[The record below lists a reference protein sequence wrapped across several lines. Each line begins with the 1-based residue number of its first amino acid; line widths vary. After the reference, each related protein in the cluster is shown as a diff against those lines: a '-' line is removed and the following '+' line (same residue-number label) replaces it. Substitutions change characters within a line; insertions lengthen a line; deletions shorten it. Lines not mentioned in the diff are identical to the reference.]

1 MTIVEEREGWTSRG
15 KRRRQ
20 GRASAQVEQQRQSY
34 LEVDRQDLYIC
45 LFKSQSFS
53 HALWDGIT
61 MSNVML
67 GKLCHLSEHL
77 PFHLKGQNRMLLGKV
92 ERVHTNTTVLD
103 GTSGRPPVPHTVCGL
118 STVLVSEQ
126 WCIEILLRAPVSQ
139 TVVPFCP
146 FQQILVL
153 ESVYIQILT
162 KMHYFQN
169 QKIFF

>member
-1 MTIVEEREGWTSRG
+1 MVVHGTTRVGDYYDYCGRGKGKEREGWTSRG

-45 LFKSQSFS
+45 LFKSQPFS

-77 PFHLKGQNRMLLGKV
+77 PFHLKG
-92 ERVHTNTTVLD
+92 
-103 GTSGRPPVPHTVCGL
+103 
-118 STVLVSEQ
+118 
-126 WCIEILLRAPVSQ
+126 
-139 TVVPFCP
+139 
-146 FQQILVL
+146 
-153 ESVYIQILT
+153 
-162 KMHYFQN
+162 
-169 QKIFF
+169 